1 MRGCVRIRV
10 ERRGEQSVLVACD
23 GHIPLAPRRIPA
35 PTGWARVALVQTV
48 AGLLSGDEV
57 EIEVEVGEG
66 AALELIGNA
75 ATLVYPARRPASQ
88 TVRCSVGAGGRFAWL
103 PQPLVLAAGCD
114 FRGSLQLDLAPD
126 AVAVVRETV
135 VLGRYG
141 EVSGRCDATFRCD
154 LAGTPLL
161 RDRVCIDETSRR
173 SPVELGGAA
182 VYTSLALLGARPAER
197 PRHDELDLAGPG
209 RLLRSLARD
218 AAEAELRTRP
228 VEDRFLAELA
238 TVPSGAPRLTG

>member
-1 MRGCVRIRV
+1 M
-10 ERRGEQSVLVACD
+10 LVACD

-35 PTGWARVALVQTV
+35 PSGWARVTLVQTV

-57 EIEVEVGEG
+57 ELEVDVGAG

-75 ATLVYPARRPASQ
+75 ATLVYPARRPAAQ
-88 TVRCSVGAGGRFAWL
+88 IVRCSVGAGGRFAWL

-114 FRGSLQLDLAPD
+114 FRGSLQVDLAPD
-126 AVAVVRETV
+126 AVAVLRETI

-141 EVSGRCDATFRCD
+141 EASGRCDAILRCD

-161 RDRVCIDETSRR
+161 RDRVRIDETSRR

-182 VYTSLALLGARPAER
+182 VYSSLALLGTRPAEQ

-209 RLLRSLARD
+209 RLLRVLARD

-228 VEDRFLAELA
+228 AEARFLAELEA
-238 TVPSGAPRLTG
+238 VPSGVPELAG